1 MKRHL
6 RLIIDTILIFLSICF
21 IIPIILKD
29 IEIESIIARIATACA
44 LIANTYLLSEYKILK
59 NSLFVISLVLI
70 VIDTFIYIYL

>member
-6 RLIIDTILIFLSICF
+6 RLIIDTILISLSIYF

-29 IEIESIIARIATACA
+29 IEIESIIARIAIVCA
-44 LIANTYLLSEYKILK
+44 LTANTYLLSEHKIFK

>member
-6 RLIIDTILIFLSICF
+6 KLIIDTILISLSIYF

-29 IEIESIIARIATACA
+29 IEIESIIARIAIVCA
-44 LIANTYLLSEYKILK
+44 LTANTYLLSERKILK

-70 VIDTFIYIYL
+70 VIDTLIYIYL